1 MLYRLS
7 SFGVLFAAT
16 VLFPVLWAVTTQ
28 DDETNTL
35 H

>member
-1 MLYRLS
+1 MMQRIS
-7 SFGVLFAAT
+7 SLGVLFAAT

-28 DDETNTL
+28 DDETDTL

>member
-1 MLYRLS
+1 MMHRLS

-28 DDETNTL
+28 DDENDTL